1 MKKHKP
7 YSIINALCVL
17 TSGNSKREKEH
28 VVEKM
33 FMFSGSLRNVNILSY
48 QLWLVTC
55 DKYTCVRP
63 AVSSRL
69 PWLKSHEKIHRGCA
83 SQR

>member
-7 YSIINALCVL
+7 YSIINALYVL
-17 TSGNSKREKEH
+17 TAGNSKREKEH
-28 VVEKM
+28 VVVEKM
-33 FMFSGSLRNVNILSY
+33 FMFSGSLRNVNIISY

-55 DKYTCVRP
+55 DKHTCVRP

-69 PWLKSHEKIHRGCA
+69 P
-83 SQR
+83 